1 MAPALSISGGLIRQW
16 FEWGAQQMFLF
27 FDDRPSDSPF
37 IERIWTAYSKR
48 ADEFLS
54 VAAGHWEMVVTRCR
68 GQAFLT
74 VRGPET
80 RATTVD
86 CPADGAWVGIRFK
99 LGTFLPDLLPGAL
112 RDRRD
117 VTLPG
122 ASSRL
127 FWLKGSAWEYP
138 TFENVDSFAAR
149 LIRKGTIGRDL
160 AVDAMLHRDSREFVA
175 QIEPAS
181 FCSRDGITHAAFRT
195 IERARYATGFLRE
208 GVATLDV
215 VHTAG
220 YFDQSHLTRALKH
233 LIGQMP
239 AEIAKRTRQLS
250 FLYKTTP
257 VR

>member
-1 MAPALSISGGLIRQW
+1 
-16 FEWGAQQMFLF
+16 MFLV

-48 ADEFLS
+48 EDEFLS

-68 GQAFLT
+68 RQAFLT

-80 RATTVD
+80 KATTMG
-86 CPADGAWVGIRFK
+86 CPADGEWVGIRFK
-99 LGTFLPDLLPGAL
+99 LGTFLPQLLPGDL
-112 RDRRD
+112 RDGRD

-122 ASSRL
+122 ASSRS

-138 TFENVDSFAAR
+138 TFENADSFAAR
-149 LIRKGTIGRDL
+149 LIRKGTIGRDPE
-160 AVDAMLHRDSREFVA
+160 VDAMLHGESENLSLRSSQRHFA
-175 QIEPAS
+175 RAT
-181 FCSRDGITHAAFRT
+181 GISHAAFRT
-195 IERARYATGFLRE
+195 IERARYATDLLRE

-233 LIGQMP
+233 LIGQTP
-239 AEIAKRTRQLS
+239 TEIAKRTRQLS

>member
-1 MAPALSISGGLIRQW
+1 
-16 FEWGAQQMFLF
+16 MFLV

-37 IERIWTAYSKR
+37 IERIWTAYSQR

-80 RATTVD
+80 RATIVD
-86 CPADGAWVGIRFK
+86 CPSDGEWVGIRFK
-99 LGTFLPDLLPGAL
+99 LGTFLPQLTPGAL

-122 ASSRL
+122 AAGRS
-127 FWLKGSAWEYP
+127 FWLNGSAWEYP
-138 TFENVDSFAAR
+138 TYENADSFAAR
-149 LIRKGTIGRDL
+149 MIRKGAIGRDP
-160 AVDAMLHRDSREFVA
+160 AVDAMLRREPENLSLRSSQRHFA
-175 QIEPAS
+175 RAT
-181 FCSRDGITHAAFRT
+181 GITHATFRT
-195 IERARYATGFLRE
+195 IERARYATDLLRE
-208 GVATLDV
+208 GVPTLDV

-220 YFDQSHLTRALKH
+220 YFDQAHLTRALKH
-233 LIGQMP
+233 LIGQTP